1 MKKKEQNN
9 LPKKDWDSLSNLEI
23 NKRICQAVYSNLKGL
38 EVEQNFPG
46 RDEVVVF
53 VKTGEENGQRRGSIS
68 CCNWTGDW
76 KDTSIILENH
86 GMSLIKLRNGD
97 WVCVSEFTGAD
108 DRRVSH
114 TASSP
119 QRAICIAYLKYMES

>member
-1 MKKKEQNN
+1 MKKKEQNT

-23 NKRICQAVYSNLKGL
+23 NKRICQKIYSSPQGDVVIESVLGGDAVIVSNAQGKNGL
-38 EVEQNFPG
+38 DVRPIYC
-46 RDEVVVF
+46 D
-53 VKTGEENGQRRGSIS
+53 
-68 CCNWTGDW
+68 WTGDW